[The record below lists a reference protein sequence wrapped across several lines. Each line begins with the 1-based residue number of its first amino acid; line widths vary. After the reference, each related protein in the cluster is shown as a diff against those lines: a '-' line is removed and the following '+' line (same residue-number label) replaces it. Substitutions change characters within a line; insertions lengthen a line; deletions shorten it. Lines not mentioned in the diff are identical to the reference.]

1 MSGTAIVLF
10 VVALL
15 VLVLGY
21 WWAIKGAHF
30 RVRISHLKKVMLIWL
45 IFVAPAIYLSYGSI
59 STDLVTFLLLLI
71 NIVVAVPFLLAMI
84 MVILERKRL

>member
-1 MSGTAIVLF
+1 
-10 VVALL
+10 
-15 VLVLGY
+15 
-21 WWAIKGAHF
+21 
-30 RVRISHLKKVMLIWL
+30 MLIWL

-84 MVILERKRL
+84 MAVHERKRH